1 MNFRASSRF
10 VPLDI
15 VTLMNRYVPRLVA
28 AVTEGCE
35 AVSAEAQALCPV
47 DTGELQAS
55 IHVASVELVGTVV
68 TGSVVADA
76 PHAQFIE
83 FGTGLRGSG
92 TYPWP
97 LPESGVPIT
106 GSWIYDY
113 KGQGWVGKPASG
125 FMRGALD
132 GSHGAIVDAYSHQGL
147 RAA

>member
-1 MNFRASSRF
+1 M
-10 VPLDI
+10 PLDI

-28 AVTEGCE
+28 AVQEGCE
-35 AVSAEAQALCPV
+35 AVTAEAKALCPV

-76 PHAQFIE
+76 PHACFQE
-83 FGTGLRGSG
+83 FGTGLRGEG

-97 LPESGVPIT
+97 LPTSGIPYT
-106 GSWIYDY
+106 GAWRYDWR
-113 KGQGWVGKPASG
+113 GQGWQGFQSHV
-125 FMRGALD
+125 FMRPALD
-132 GSHGAIVDAYSHQGL
+132 GAHGAIVDAYSHQGL

>member
-10 VPLDI
+10 TPLDI

-76 PHAQFIE
+76 PHAAYVE
-83 FGTGLRGSG
+83 FGTGIRGSESPG
-92 TYPWP
+92 AGAGPYSPTWP
-97 LPESGVPIT
+97 GM
-106 GSWIYDY
+106 
-113 KGQGWVGKPASG
+113 PAQPY
-125 FMRGALD
+125 MRPALD
-132 GSHGAIVDAYSHQGL
+132 SSHGAIVDAYSHQGL

>member
-1 MNFRASSRF
+1 M
-10 VPLDI
+10 PLDI

-35 AVSAEAQALCPV
+35 AVTIEAKALCPV

-76 PHAQFIE
+76 PHAAYVE
-83 FGTGLRGSG
+83 FGTGIRGSESPG
-92 TYPWP
+92 AGAGPYSPTWP
-97 LPESGVPIT
+97 GM
-106 GSWIYDY
+106 
-113 KGQGWVGKPASG
+113 PAQPYL
-125 FMRGALD
+125 RPALD
-132 GSHGAIVDAYSHQGL
+132 SSHGAIVDAYSHQGL